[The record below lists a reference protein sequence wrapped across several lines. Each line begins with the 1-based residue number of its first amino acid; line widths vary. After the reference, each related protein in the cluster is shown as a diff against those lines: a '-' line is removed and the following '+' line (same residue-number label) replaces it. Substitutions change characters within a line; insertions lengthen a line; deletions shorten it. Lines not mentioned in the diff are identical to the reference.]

1 MKKLILTSLALVLAI
16 GLAACGGS
24 SNDNA
29 ATASSGTPSTTVGLD
44 NGLLVDS
51 TGAALYTSEQEK
63 SGTVMCTG
71 GCTQIWLP
79 LKAPASGQPTAGDG
93 VSGKLGTV
101 KRPDGAR
108 QVTLDG
114 RPLYRFAE
122 DTQKGK
128 ATGDNVSDSFG
139 GQKFTWHAEGDASS
153 SSGSGN
159 SGGGNSGGSGSGAY
173 NY

>member
-1 MKKLILTSLALVLAI
+1 MKRTLTKLTLTSLALVLAI
-16 GLAACGGS
+16 ALAACGGS

-79 LKAPASGQPTAGDG
+79 LKAPAKGQPTAGDG
-93 VSGKLGTV
+93 VSGKVGTV
-101 KRPDGAR
+101 KRPDGTT

-122 DTQKGK
+122 DTEKGK

-139 GQKFTWHAEGDASS
+139 GQKFTWHAEGDAKSS
-153 SSGSGN
+153 SSG
-159 SGGGNSGGSGSGAY
+159 GGDSGGSS
-173 NY
+173 NYSY

>member
-1 MKKLILTSLALVLAI
+1 MKLSLTALTLLIAI
-16 GLAACGGS
+16 SLAACGGS
-24 SNDNA
+24 NDNE
-29 ATASSGTPSTTVGLD
+29 ATAGSTPSTTVSLD

-51 TGAALYTSEQEK
+51 TGAALYSSEQEK

-71 GCTQIWLP
+71 GCTQIWRP
-79 LKAPASGQPTAGDG
+79 LKAPSSGQPTAGDG

-101 KRPDGAR
+101 KRPDGTP

-122 DTQKGK
+122 DTEKGK

-139 GQKFTWHAEGDASS
+139 GQKFTWHAEGDSS
-153 SSGSGN
+153 SSGSGS
-159 SGGGNSGGSGSGAY
+159 SGSGGSSKY
-173 NY
+173 SY